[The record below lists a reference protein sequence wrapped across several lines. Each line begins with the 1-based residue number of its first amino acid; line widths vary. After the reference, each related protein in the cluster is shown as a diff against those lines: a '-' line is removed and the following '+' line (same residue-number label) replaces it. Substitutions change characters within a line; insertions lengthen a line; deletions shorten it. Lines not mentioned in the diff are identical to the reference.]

1 MSREKTVQAAHDKR
15 DRFFTALAAGPQ
27 LMGIVNA
34 TPDSF
39 FDGGRFIGV
48 AAALAEAR
56 RHVAGGAAI
65 VDLGAESTRP
75 GFAPVSEDDELE
87 RLQPVLADLV
97 AGIHVAVSID
107 TTKAAVAR
115 VALDAGAALVN
126 DQWGLQG
133 DPEMAEVVAASEAGI
148 VLMHNR
154 SGMDEAA
161 DVIDDMCR
169 FFDLSLKIAAAAGIL
184 REKILLDPGVGF
196 GKSKRQNIRALGA
209 GIAALRRTYG
219 LPVLV
224 GCSRKSLFATLI
236 GATRVEDRLVGT
248 LAANL
253 AAVAHGARVLRV
265 HDCAEHRDALAV
277 TRAIASG

>member
-1 MSREKTVQAAHDKR
+1 MIAPARAKR
-15 DRFFTALAAGPQ
+15 DAFFAALAAGPQ

-39 FDGGRFIGV
+39 SDGGRF
-48 AAALAEAR
+48 AAPDTALAEAR

-75 GFAPVSEDDELE
+75 GFAPVSEAEELE
-87 RLQPVLADLV
+87 RLRPMLAFLIEALD
-97 AGIHVAVSID
+97 VAVSID
-107 TTKAAVAR
+107 TTKATVAR
-115 VALDAGAALVN
+115 AAVEAGAALVN

-133 DPEMAEVVAASEAGI
+133 DPEMAGVVAAAEVGV

-154 SGMDEAA
+154 AGIDAGA
-161 DVIDDMCR
+161 DVIDAMRR
-169 FFDLSLKIAAAAGIL
+169 FFDRSLALADDAGIPHE
-184 REKILLDPGVGF
+184 RILLDPGVGF
-196 GKSKRQNIRALGA
+196 GKSKAQNITALGA
-209 GIAALRRTYG
+209 GVAALRTTYG

-224 GCSRKSLFATLI
+224 GCSRKSLFAALI

-253 AAVAHGARVLRV
+253 AAAARGAGVFRV

-277 TRAIASG
+277 FRAVGHG

>member
-1 MSREKTVQAAHDKR
+1 MLAPAREKR
-15 DRFFTALAAGPQ
+15 DTFFAALAAGPQ

-39 FDGGRFIGV
+39 SDGGQFL
-48 AAALAEAR
+48 AFDTALAEAR

-75 GFAPVSEDDELE
+75 GFAPVAEAEELE
-87 RLQPVLADLV
+87 RLRPMLASLIE
-97 AGIHVAVSID
+97 ALAMAVSID
-107 TTKAAVAR
+107 TTKTPVAR
-115 VALDAGAALVN
+115 AALEAGAALVN

-133 DPEMAEVVAASEAGI
+133 DPEMAGVVAAAEAGV

-154 SGMDEAA
+154 AGIDASA
-161 DVIDDMCR
+161 VIDAMRR
-169 FFDLSLKIAAAAGIL
+169 FFDRSLALADAAGIP
-184 REKILLDPGVGF
+184 RERILLDPGVGF
-196 GKSKRQNIRALGA
+196 GKSKAQNISALGA
-209 GIAALRRTYG
+209 GVAALRATYG

-224 GCSRKSLFATLI
+224 GCSRKSLFAALI

-253 AAVAHGARVLRV
+253 AAVGHGAGVLRV

-277 TRAIASG
+277 FRAVGHG